1 MATPQN
7 REISMKGKPVSTL
20 ILLFALLSLPLTA
33 AAVDKIKVLALFPG
47 KAMVEVDGTRRFLR
61 QGQPSPEGVLLISAT
76 SKEAVIEVDGRQ
88 ERYGLGSQF
97 GGSFAKR
104 QMAEVKIVRDASGA
118 FITTG
123 SINGRLTNM
132 MVDTGA
138 TLIAMSEPEA
148 RRLGIQYRLHGERT
162 AVRTASGTAAAYY
175 VTLDRVQVGE
185 IILRQVKAVVVDGTS
200 PRTVL
205 LGMSFLKRLE
215 MENRGELLMLRRQ
228 F

>member
-1 MATPQN
+1 
-7 REISMKGKPVSTL
+7 MKGRPVTAL
-20 ILLFALLSLPLTA
+20 ILLFLSLSHPVTA
-33 AAVDKIKVLALFPG
+33 VAVDKIKVLALFPG
-47 KAMVEVDGTRRFLR
+47 KAMVEVDGSRRFLR
-61 QGQPSPEGVLLISAT
+61 QGEPSPEGVLLISAT
-76 SKEAVIEVDGRQ
+76 PEEALIEVDGRR

-104 QMAEVKIVRDASGA
+104 KVTEVKIVRDSSGS

-123 SINGRLTNM
+123 SINGRLTEM

-138 TLIAMSEPEA
+138 TLVAMSETEA

-162 AVRTASGTAAAYY
+162 AVQTASGTAAAHY
-175 VTLDRVQVGE
+175 VTLDKVQVGE
-185 IILRQVKAVVVDGTS
+185 IILQQVEGVVVDGGS

-215 MENRGELLMLRRQ
+215 IENSSNLLMIRQ
-228 F
+228 KF

>member
-1 MATPQN
+1 MN
-7 REISMKGKPVSTL
+7 GKLVSTL
-20 ILLFALLSLPLTA
+20 TLLLALLSLSSTVVA
-33 AAVDKIKVLALFPG
+33 IDTIKVVALFPG

-61 QGQPSPEGVLLISAT
+61 QGESSPEGVLLISAT
-76 SKEAVIEVDGRQ
+76 PKEALIEVDGQQ

-97 GGSFAKR
+97 GGSFTKR
-104 QMAEVKIVRDASGA
+104 QMAEVQIVRDSSGA

-123 SINGRLTNM
+123 SINGRLTEM

-138 TLIAMSEPEA
+138 TLIAMSETEA

-162 AVRTASGTAAAYY
+162 AVQTASGTAAAHY
-175 VTLDRVQVGE
+175 VTLDRVQLGA
-185 IILRQVKAVVVDGTS
+185 ISLREVKAVVVDGTS
-200 PRTVL
+200 PTTVL

-215 MENRGELLMLRRQ
+215 IENRGKLMMIRKR